1 MEDLMRNFENFI
13 KKDEFNFEKIYGIY
27 GCKYCDEDVDYAFW
41 DSNSSSFF
49 WICSKKH
56 KSEQILN

>member
-27 GCKYCDEDVDYAFW
+27 GCKYCEEDIDHAFW

-49 WICSKKH
+49 WICSKNH